1 MISWGIKLLKKFGL
15 LAESKEGEQAA
26 SENLDLNPGFID
38 SDSVNEEG
46 KSPLPSPIRKD
57 RASDSEHMD
66 SLSIKLKRKLENIAN
81 KEEVTGELDD
91 LKKRKEIDSDSNE

>member
-15 LAESKEGEQAA
+15 LAESKEGDQAA
-26 SENLDLNPGFID
+26 ENLDLNPGFIA
-38 SDSVNEEG
+38 SDAVNEQA

-66 SLSIKLKRKLENIAN
+66 SLSISLKRKLENIAK
-81 KEEVTGELDD
+81 KEEVTGESDD